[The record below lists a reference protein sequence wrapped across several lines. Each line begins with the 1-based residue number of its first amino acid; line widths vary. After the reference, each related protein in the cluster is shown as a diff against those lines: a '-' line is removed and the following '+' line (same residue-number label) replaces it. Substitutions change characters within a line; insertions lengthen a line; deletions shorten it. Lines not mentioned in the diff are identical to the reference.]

1 MVIEERGEEVDV
13 VGVVP
18 RGDLVVVEVRDKRNV
33 SSRVREIRDEAET
46 GNAKL
51 GLCSI
56 KFSNNVGLPFCFVDD
71 NHRPEITRLG
81 FAIQRLFDT
90 SVAHQN

>member
-1 MVIEERGEEVDV
+1 MVIGKRGEEADV
-13 VGVVP
+13 VGIVP

-33 SSRVREIRDEAET
+33 GSRAREIRDMAEA

-51 GLCSI
+51 GLCSV
-56 KFSNNVGLPFCFVDD
+56 KFSNNIGLPFCFADD

-81 FAIQRLFDT
+81 FAIQRLFNT